1 MTVRSGKDYLAAL
14 GDSRSVFFEG
24 QRIADVQ
31 THPAFSKATNSF
43 AKMYDFQASPSNLEL
58 MTFDVGGGRRANRAW
73 QMPRSYEDLVKRRAA
88 LEAWSEVNFGMLGR
102 SPDHVASTITGMAMG
117 VDVFERFSAQSGK
130 AVRDY
135 YHYARERDLFIS
147 YVLQSPTID
156 RTKRADQQSSPD
168 IAAAVVDEDAS
179 GITVRGAKT
188 LGTSAV
194 MSDEIF
200 VGAIA
205 PLAKEEENFAVSFA
219 IPLATAGVQLLSR
232 KSYEA
237 EARSEFD
244 YPLSTRFD
252 ENDAVVYFHDV
263 KVPWDRVFVC
273 RNIAAARAQWH
284 ETPTHVFQNYQ
295 SQVRLMV
302 KMRFLAGISRRI
314 TETLGTFDMPPVKSR
329 LGYISAHATMV
340 ESLVNGMEAA
350 GSWYGDYYIPSRE
363 HLYAA
368 QVLTQEMY
376 PKVIAAIRE
385 LAGGAVIMLP
395 SSVEDFSNP
404 ELSKIIEST
413 QGSTTRSAEERVKI
427 FRLAWD
433 ATGSEFASRHLQ
445 YEMFY
450 GGAAHVTSGHAFRT
464 YDWDRALG
472 MVDRLERSYGRGG
485 PNDAAAAD
493 TDLSLAS

>member
-1 MTVRSGKDYLAAL
+1 MTVRSGSDYLAAL
-14 GDSRSVFFEG
+14 GDARSIYFEA
-24 QRIADVQ
+24 QPVKDVR
-31 THPAFSKATNSF
+31 THPAFANATASF
-43 AKMYDFQASPSNLEL
+43 AKMYDFQSRPENLEL
-58 MTFDVGGGRRANRAW
+58 MTFDIGAGRRANRAW
-73 QMPRSYEDLVKRRAA
+73 QMPRSHEELVQRRRA
-88 LEAWSEVNFGMLGR
+88 LEAWSNVNFGMLGR

-117 VDVFERFSAQSGK
+117 ADVFERFGARSAK

-135 YHYARERDLFIS
+135 YHHARERDLFIS

-156 RTKRADQQSSPD
+156 RAKRADQQSSLD
-168 IAAAVVDEDAS
+168 IAATIVDEDS
-179 GITVRGAKT
+179 TGITVRGAKT

-205 PLAKEEENFAVSFA
+205 PLSKEEANFALSFV
-219 IPLATAGVQLLSR
+219 IPLAAKGVQLLSR

-237 EARSEFD
+237 EARCEFD
-244 YPLSTRFD
+244 YPLSTRYD

-263 KVPWDRVFVC
+263 KIPWERVFVC
-273 RNIAAARAQWH
+273 RDIVAARAQWH

-302 KMRFLAGISRRI
+302 KLRFLTGIARRI
-314 TETLGTFDMPPVKSR
+314 SETNGTFDMPPVKSK

-340 ESLVNGMEAA
+340 ESLVNGMEVA
-350 GSWYGDYYIPSRE
+350 GRYHGEYFIPNRE
-363 HLYAA
+363 QLYAA

-376 PKVIAAIRE
+376 PKVISAIRE

-395 SSVEDFSNP
+395 SSVEDFASP
-404 ELSKIIEST
+404 ELKKIIEAT

-450 GGAAHVTSGHAFRT
+450 GGGAHVTTGHAFRT
-464 YDWDRALG
+464 FDWHRATE
-472 MVDRLERSYGRGG
+472 MVDRLEGSYDIKGSSETVKAR
-485 PNDAAAAD
+485 P
-493 TDLSLAS
+493 DLPLAS

>member
-1 MTVRSGKDYLAAL
+1 MTVRNGRDYLASL
-14 GDSRSVFFEG
+14 GDSRSIYFDGERV
-24 QRIADVQ
+24 ADVR
-31 THPAFSKATNSF
+31 THRAFAKATNSF
-43 AKMYDFQASPSNLEL
+43 AKLYDFQAAPENLDL
-58 MTFDVGGGRRANRAW
+58 MTFDIGGGRRANRSW
-73 QMPRSYEDLVKRRAA
+73 QMPRSYDELVQRRKA
-88 LEAWSEVNFGMLGR
+88 LEAWSELNFGMLGR

-117 VDVFERFSAQSGK
+117 IDVFERFSAKSAK

-135 YHYARERDLFIS
+135 YDYACSKDLFIS
-147 YVLQSPTID
+147 YVLQSPAVD
-156 RTKRADQQSSPD
+156 RTKRADQQPTPD
-168 IAAAVVDEDAS
+168 IAAAVVDEDTT

-200 VGAIA
+200 VGAIQ
-205 PLAKEEENFAVSFA
+205 PLSKEEESFA
-219 IPLATAGVQLLSR
+219 LSFVIPLSAPGVQLLSR

-237 EARSEFD
+237 DVSREFD
-244 YPLSTRFD
+244 YPLSARYD

-263 KVPWDRVFVC
+263 KIPWDRVFVY

-302 KMRFLAGISRRI
+302 KMRFLVGVARRI
-314 TETLGTFDMPPVKSR
+314 AETLGTFDMPPVRTK

-340 ESLVNGMEAA
+340 EGLVNGMEAA
-350 GSWYGDYYIPSRE
+350 GRRYGEYFVPCRE
-363 HLYAA
+363 QLYAA

-376 PKVIAAIRE
+376 PKIIALLRD

-395 SSVEDFSNP
+395 SSVKDFANP
-404 ELSKIIEST
+404 ELQKIIEAT
-413 QGSTTRSAEERVKI
+413 QGSQTRSAEERVKI

-450 GGAAHVTSGHAFRT
+450 GGASHVTAGHAFRT
-464 YDWDRALG
+464 YDWDRAVG
-472 MVDRLERSYGRGG
+472 MVDRLEGSYS
-485 PNDAAAAD
+485 AD
-493 TDLSLAS
+493 GSGDSVSLPLAS

>member
-1 MTVRSGKDYLAAL
+1 MTVRNGRDYLAAL
-14 GDSRSVFFEG
+14 DDTRSVYLDG
-24 QRIADVQ
+24 KRVADIRS
-31 THPAFSKATNSF
+31 HPAFAKATQSF
-43 AKMYDFQASPSNLEL
+43 ARLYDFQAAANNSDL

-73 QMPRSYEDLVKRRAA
+73 QMPRSYDDLVKRRGA
-88 LEAWSEVNFGMLGR
+88 LEAWSELNFGMLGR

-117 VDVFERFSAQSGK
+117 ADVFERFSPKSAK

-135 YHYARERDLFIS
+135 YEYARGHDLFIS
-147 YVLQSPTID
+147 YVLQSPAID
-156 RTKRADQQSSPD
+156 RTKRADQQPSSD
-168 IAAAVVDEDAS
+168 IAAAVVDEDS
-179 GITVRGAKT
+179 VGITVRGAKT

-200 VGAIA
+200 VGAIQ
-205 PLAKEEENFAVSFA
+205 PLTKEEENFAISFA
-219 IPLATAGVQLLSR
+219 IPLATNGVQLLSR

-237 EARSEFD
+237 EARREFD
-244 YPLSTRFD
+244 YPLSARYD

-263 KVPWDRVFVC
+263 KIPWDRVFVD

-302 KMRFLAGISRRI
+302 KMRFIVGVARRI
-314 TETLGTFDMPPVKSR
+314 AETLGTIDMPPVRSK

-350 GSWYGDYYIPSRE
+350 GRWHGEYYIPCRE

-376 PKVIAAIRE
+376 PKIIAAVRE

-395 SSVEDFSNP
+395 SSVEDFANP
-404 ELSKIIEST
+404 ELEKIIEAT
-413 QGSTTRSAEERVKI
+413 QGSPTRSAQERVKI

-450 GGAAHVTSGHAFRT
+450 GGAAHVTTGHAFRT
-464 YDWDRALG
+464 YDWDRAVG
-472 MVDRLERSYGRGG
+472 MVNRLESSYGVDGASDQA
-485 PNDAAAAD
+485 PAE
-493 TDLSLAS
+493 LPLAS

>member
-1 MTVRSGKDYLAAL
+1 
-14 GDSRSVFFEG
+14 
-24 QRIADVQ
+24 
-31 THPAFSKATNSF
+31 
-43 AKMYDFQASPSNLEL
+43 
-58 MTFDVGGGRRANRAW
+58 MTFDIGGGRRANRSW
-73 QMPRSYEDLVKRRAA
+73 QMPRNYDELVQRRRA

-102 SPDHVASTITGMAMG
+102 SPDHVASTITGMMMG
-117 VDVFERFSAQSGK
+117 VDVFERFSAKSAK

-135 YHYARERDLFIS
+135 YHYARSKDLFIS
-147 YVLQSPTID
+147 YVLQSPAAD
-156 RTKRADQQSSPD
+156 RTKRADQQPVQD
-168 IAAAVVDEDAS
+168 IAAAVVDEDS
-179 GITVRGAKT
+179 TGITVRGAKT

-205 PLAKEEENFAVSFA
+205 PLSKEEDKYALSFV
-219 IPLATAGVQLLSR
+219 IPLAEKGVQLLSR

-237 EARSEFD
+237 DVSREFD
-244 YPLSTRFD
+244 YPLSARYD

-263 KVPWDRVFVC
+263 KIPWDRVFVY
-273 RNIAAARAQWH
+273 RDIAAARSQWH
-284 ETPTHVFQNYQ
+284 DTPTHVFQNYQ

-302 KMRFLAGISRRI
+302 KMRFLTGVARRI
-314 TETLGTFDMPPVKSR
+314 TETLGTFDMPPVKTK

-340 ESLVNGMEAA
+340 EGLVNGMEAA
-350 GSWYGDYYIPSRE
+350 GRKFGDYFVPCRE

-376 PKVIAAIRE
+376 PKIISLMRD

-395 SSVEDFSNP
+395 SSVKDFANP
-404 ELSKIIEST
+404 ELKKIIEAT
-413 QGSTTRSAEERVKI
+413 QGSLTRSAEERVKM

-450 GGAAHVTSGHAFRT
+450 GGATHVTAGHAFRT
-464 YDWDRALG
+464 FDWDRCVG
-472 MVDRLERSYGRGG
+472 MVDRLERSYGMEESKEPVGL
-485 PNDAAAAD
+485 P
-493 TDLSLAS
+493 LAS

>member
-1 MTVRSGKDYLAAL
+1 MSVRDGREYLAAL
-14 GDSRSVFFEG
+14 GDSRSIYFDG
-24 QRIADVQ
+24 QRVPDVR
-31 THPAFSKATNSF
+31 THPAFANATNSF
-43 AKMYDFQASPSNLEL
+43 ARLYDFQAAPENLEL
-58 MTFDVGGGRRANRAW
+58 MTFDAGGRRANRAW
-73 QMPRSYEDLVKRRAA
+73 QMPRSYSDLVQRRRA
-88 LEAWSEVNFGMLGR
+88 LEAWSELNFGMLGR

-117 VDVFERFSAQSGK
+117 LDVFERFSARSAK

-135 YHYARERDLFIS
+135 YQYARSKDLFIS
-147 YVLQSPTID
+147 YVLQNPAVD
-156 RTKRADQQSSPD
+156 RTRRADQQPVPD
-168 IAAAVVDEDAS
+168 IAAAVVDEDAA

-200 VGAIA
+200 VGAIS
-205 PLAKEEENFAVSFA
+205 PLSKEEEKYALSFV
-219 IPLATAGVQLLSR
+219 IPLAEKGVQLLSR

-237 EARSEFD
+237 DVSREFD
-244 YPLSTRFD
+244 YPLSARYD

-263 KVPWDRVFVC
+263 KIPWDRVFVY
-273 RNIAAARAQWH
+273 RDVAAARAQWH

-302 KMRFLAGISRRI
+302 KMRFLVGLARRVA
-314 TETLGTFDMPPVKSR
+314 ETLGTFDMPPVRAK

-340 ESLVNGMEAA
+340 EGLVSGMEAA
-350 GSWYGDYYIPSRE
+350 GRWHGEYFVPCRE
-363 HLYAA
+363 QLYAA

-395 SSVEDFSNP
+395 SSAKDFANP
-404 ELSKIIEST
+404 ELRTIIEAT
-413 QGSTTRSAEERVKI
+413 QGSPTRSAEERVKM
-427 FRLAWD
+427 FRLVWD

-450 GGAAHVTSGHAFRT
+450 GGATHVTAGHAFRT
-464 YDWDRALG
+464 YDWDRAVG
-472 MVDRLERSYGRGG
+472 MVDRLERSYTLEGS
-485 PNDAAAAD
+485 
-493 TDLSLAS
+493 TDFAGLSLAS

>member
-1 MTVRSGKDYLAAL
+1 MTIRSGKDYLAAL
-14 GDSRSVFFEG
+14 GDSRSIYFEG
-24 QRIADVQ
+24 RRIDDVR
-31 THPAFSKATNSF
+31 THPAFAKATASF
-43 AKMYDFQASPSNLEL
+43 AKMYDFQSSPGNEEV
-58 MTFDVGGGRRANRAW
+58 MTFDVGDGRRVNRAW
-73 QMPRSYEDLVKRRAA
+73 QMPRSYDDLVKRRAA
-88 LEAWSEVNFGMLGR
+88 LEAWSELNFGMLGR

-117 VDVFERFSAQSGK
+117 VDVFERFSAKSAK

-135 YHYARERDLFIS
+135 YHYARDHDLFIS

-156 RTKRADQQSSPD
+156 RTKRADQQATLD

-219 IPLATAGVQLLSR
+219 IPLATKGVQLLSR

-237 EARSEFD
+237 EARNEFD
-244 YPLSTRFD
+244 YPLSTRYD

-263 KVPWDRVFVC
+263 KIPWDRVFVS

-302 KMRFLAGISRRI
+302 KMRFLAGLARRVS
-314 TETLGTFDMPPVKSR
+314 ETLGTFDMPPVKSK

-340 ESLVNGMEAA
+340 ESMVNGMEAA
-350 GSWYGDYYIPSRE
+350 GRRHGEYYVPCRE

-376 PKVIAAIRE
+376 PKIIGAIRE

-395 SSVEDFSNP
+395 SSIEDFANP
-404 ELSKIIEST
+404 ELTKIIEST
-413 QGSTTRSAEERVKI
+413 QGSMTRSAEERVKI
-427 FRLAWD
+427 FRLVWD

-450 GGAAHVTSGHAFRT
+450 GGATHVTSGHAFRT
-464 YDWDRALG
+464 FNWDRAVG
-472 MVDRLERSYGRGG
+472 MVDRLERSYDLKGSA
-485 PNDAAAAD
+485 DAGIRDA
-493 TDLSLAS
+493 DLSLAS